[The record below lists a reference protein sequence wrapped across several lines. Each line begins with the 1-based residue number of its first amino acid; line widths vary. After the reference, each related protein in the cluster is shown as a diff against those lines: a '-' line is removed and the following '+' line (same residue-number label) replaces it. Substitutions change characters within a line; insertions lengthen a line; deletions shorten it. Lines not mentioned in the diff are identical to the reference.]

1 MVRNMYIYPPRQSLC
16 KVTANVMGYASFN
29 ITLFNSV
36 SVLGYHMQEA
46 GFATALELVFNIADG
61 MEYIRTSIEV
71 ANLKVEVVAPILLFF
86 WGIMMNF
93 NTNIANTRAV
103 RRVWAKLTKEQY
115 QPQNS
120 KLLLLRAQCQNSG
133 YSLTEYQL
141 SNNVVRI
148 IVEAMLAVM
157 GGHNSS
163 IRTRKTRR

>member
-1 MVRNMYIYPPRQSLC
+1 
-16 KVTANVMGYASFN
+16 MGYASFN

-36 SVLGYHMQEA
+36 SVLGYQMQEA

-71 ANLKVEVVAPILLFF
+71 ANLKVEDVAPILLFF

-120 KLLLLRAQCQNSG
+120 
-133 YSLTEYQL
+133 
-141 SNNVVRI
+141 
-148 IVEAMLAVM
+148 
-157 GGHNSS
+157 
-163 IRTRKTRR
+163 